1 MSAKHRFRNLV
12 LAGALVT
19 LALPAWAQRGGA
31 LAPAPG
37 FFPNT
42 AKGEQLFKKSCAE
55 CHGENLRGTDK
66 GPPMIHPVYKPDHH
80 SDVAFQLAVRSG
92 SRQHHWKFGDMQ
104 PVPGLTVEDVAHIT
118 AYVRREQRKAGL
130 F

>member
-1 MSAKHRFRNLV
+1 MTHRRYVQRLLAAFL
-12 LAGALVT
+12 LGALASPAGA
-19 LALPAWAQRGGA
+19 QGGA

-42 AKGEQLFKKSCAE
+42 AKGEQLFKKHCAE
-55 CHGENLRGTDK
+55 CHGETLRGTDK

-80 SDVAFQLAVRSG
+80 SDVAFQLAVRNG

-104 PVPGLTVEDVAHIT
+104 PVPGLTVDDVGHIT
-118 AYVRREQRKAGL
+118 TYVRREQRKAGL

>member
-1 MSAKHRFRNLV
+1 MRAKSAARSLV
-12 LAGALVT
+12 LACALAA

-31 LAPAPG
+31 LAPGPG

-42 AKGEQLFKKSCAE
+42 AKGERLFKQNCAV

-66 GPPMIHPVYKPDHH
+66 GPPLIHPVYKPDHH
-80 SDVAFQLAVRSG
+80 GDVAFQLAVRNG
-92 SRQHHWKFGDMQ
+92 SRQHHWNFGDMQ
-104 PVPGLTVEDVAHIT
+104 PVPGLTAEDVGHIT